1 MSYIDSIND
10 THIIGGAN
18 TIINCTTSASTAT
31 KTATTDMC
39 FDPNDGL
46 SFKIKFTNGSS
57 VASTLNINGTG
68 AKNIITSTTYD
79 RLQANKIYDC
89 YYDGTNYVITDSSDR
104 LEGKTWRETAFNGIY
119 VTTNTSAL
127 TSTNLSSGKYTF
139 DLTALNPPYIQ
150 SNTITQGMVIRLTFS
165 TALQCNVST
174 GITGVNI
181 NYGGLGV
188 KEIKYA
194 KDGTLNSIISH
205 KFNGGNYSSSYQYK
219 VWDAYTTLELMYTG
233 SYWLVMGNPI
243 LCSYFSETQ
252 SYTVYANGLIEQWGI
267 INQQDINFL
276 VSYSN
281 KNYAHNL
288 FGVGCHHN
296 ETCDLIY
303 LKLKENNHMKIS
315 IAYTYFNGN
324 YTVTD
329 FYDYFYQ
336 PTLHGLEYSY
346 FVKGF

>member
-10 THIIGGAN
+10 THVIGGAN
-18 TIINCTTSASTAT
+18 TIINCATSASTAT

-39 FDPNDGL
+39 FDPTDGL

-57 VASTLNINGTG
+57 VDSTLNINGTG
-68 AKNIITSTTYD
+68 AKNITTSTTYD

-89 YYDGTNYVITDSSDR
+89 YYDGKNYVITDSSDR

-127 TSTNLSSGKYTF
+127 TSTNLSSNGKYTF
-139 DLTALNPPYIQ
+139 DLTTLNPPYIQ
-150 SNTITQGMVIRLTFS
+150 SNDITQGMVIRLTFS
-165 TALQCNVST
+165 TALQCNAST

-194 KDGTLNSIISH
+194 KSGNLNSIISH
-205 KFNGGNYSSSYQYK
+205 KFNGGNYSSNYPYK

-243 LCSYFSETQ
+243 LCSYFAETQ
-252 SYTVYANGLIEQWGI
+252 SYTVYANGLIEQWGTTST
-267 INQQDINFL
+267 D
-276 VSYSN
+276 SN
-281 KNYAHNL
+281 GGSTFNLLISFSNENYITIASMGYLSNPDPVGYNL
-288 FGVGCHHN
+288 NYKTQSSIRLGVDMNVIQLDVPIQYKMSG
-296 ETCDLIY
+296 Y
-303 LKLKENNHMKIS
+303 
-315 IAYTYFNGN
+315 
-324 YTVTD
+324 
-329 FYDYFYQ
+329 
-336 PTLHGLEYSY
+336 
-346 FVKGF
+346 

>member
-39 FDPNDGL
+39 FDPTDGL

-57 VASTLNINGTG
+57 VNSTLNINGTG
-68 AKNIITSTTYD
+68 AKNITTSTTYD

-139 DLTALNPPYIQ
+139 DLTTLNPPYIQ

-165 TALQCNVST
+165 TALQCNAST

-194 KDGTLNSIISH
+194 KSGNLNSIISH
-205 KFNGGNYSSSYQYK
+205 IFNGGNYSSSYPYK

-252 SYTVYANGLIEQWGI
+252 SYTVYANGLIEQWGYTKRTNSPQRI
-267 INQQDINFL
+267 DLCISFSNINYTASFIKCIDTQSDDYFL
-276 VSYSN
+276 QTIPVKE
-281 KNYAHNL
+281 KNY
-288 FGVGCHHN
+288 FICR
-296 ETCDLIY
+296 
-303 LKLKENNHMKIS
+303 ENGMLSGYIS
-315 IAYTYFNGN
+315 WSTIGY
-324 YTVTD
+324 
-329 FYDYFYQ
+329 
-336 PTLHGLEYSY
+336 
-346 FVKGF
+346 